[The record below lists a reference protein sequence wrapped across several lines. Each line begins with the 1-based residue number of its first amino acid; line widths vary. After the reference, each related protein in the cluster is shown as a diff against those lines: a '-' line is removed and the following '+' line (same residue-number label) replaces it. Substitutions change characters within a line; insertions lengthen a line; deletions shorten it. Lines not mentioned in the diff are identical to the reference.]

1 MRRVVLAAMLS
12 VLAAAPFLAARGVS
26 LKGTYVE
33 ARTAEVFTGGC
44 VMNSEAG
51 TTGREALLAWKVDRG
66 SFNGVSL
73 DGLAV
78 VAAVA
83 GDTNLG
89 IREIGGE
96 AATTHA
102 AVFVDERA
110 TAAQRV
116 ALVSMAKRLSNGIVD
131 AVVEVTPTA
140 IQFVDDGRAFRVAA
154 KSLRLTVEKE
164 LKHDPTC
171 GGKQWFHPLSSVDG
185 AAMGTT
191 AENAFSGSTLGT
203 KWSDPNKR
211 SGFFGT
217 FSY

>member
-1 MRRVVLAAMLS
+1 MKRQLIAAMLLS
-12 VLAAAPFLAARGVS
+12 LATAPLVARAVTI
-26 LKGTYVE
+26 KGSYVE
-33 ARTAEVFTGGC
+33 ARTAEVFAGGC
-44 VMNSEAG
+44 VMNAEAG

-66 SFNGVSL
+66 AFNGVTL

-89 IREIGGE
+89 IREMGGDT
-96 AATTHA
+96 AITRA

-110 TAAQRV
+110 TPAQRT
-116 ALVSMAKRLSNGIVD
+116 ALLAMAKRLSNGILET
-131 AVVEVTPTA
+131 VVELTPTP
-140 IQFVDDGRAFRVAA
+140 IQFADDGSVVRVVAR
-154 KSLRLTVEKE
+154 SLRLTVEKQ
-164 LKHDPTC
+164 LTHDPTC

-185 AAMGTT
+185 ATMGTT

-203 KWSDPNKR
+203 KWSDPNKH
-211 SGFFGT
+211 SAFFGT